1 MNRYSLLVASLTLAL
16 ATVPAP
22 GPAHA
27 TSIQKCQSADG
38 SIGYTDGS
46 CAVFGNDSTTVS
58 SRLVDEPA
66 DTTIAMAYPAMDAAI
81 QGSMAM
87 GSGMGSA
94 MGRRSPADGCARTPT
109 QLAMDLQASLAMGD
123 VNRVAE
129 SYHWTGMSNEDGQ
142 RTLDRLQRLVGR
154 PVLDSRFLDAS
165 YGYAG
170 GALHASLDA
179 GPMADR
185 AGMLQLL
192 VGDDD
197 GPGADSIDFDVH
209 RYAGCYFVSF

>member
-38 SIGYTDGS
+38 SI
-46 CAVFGNDSTTVS
+46 
-58 SRLVDEPA
+58 
-66 DTTIAMAYPAMDAAI
+66 
-81 QGSMAM
+81 
-87 GSGMGSA
+87 
-94 MGRRSPADGCARTPT
+94 
-109 QLAMDLQASLAMGD
+109 
-123 VNRVAE
+123 
-129 SYHWTGMSNEDGQ
+129 
-142 RTLDRLQRLVGR
+142 
-154 PVLDSRFLDAS
+154 FLDAS